1 MAYPGASSKRNVSE
15 QPPWTSILEKQNEAS
30 MSTSSDF
37 DNVELLIKSCLERSV
52 SRLQE
57 AGSGDDEWTKA
68 IKMPLCELGRVHK
81 YGVSATG
88 IKADT
93 GEWLFDMVWCDGN
106 DGPFVF
112 TELILAM
119 ECEWSQKPDDIW
131 WDFEKLLI
139 AKAKYH
145 VFIFQQ
151 GTSAEVESFSKKF
164 KLAIRAFKGTQPGD
178 RFLFAAH
185 PWDARGLRVWL
196 EVAPLNVQ
204 DGLEQR
210 EALDALVALR
220 KEETLPN
227 TVVFEPG
234 TPAS

>member
-1 MAYPGASSKRNVSE
+1 
-15 QPPWTSILEKQNEAS
+15 
-30 MSTSSDF
+30 MSTLSDF
-37 DNVELLIKSCLERSV
+37 DNVELLIKSALEQSV

-57 AGSGDDEWTKA
+57 ARSGDDEWTKT
-68 IKMPLCELGRVHK
+68 IKKSLRELGREHK
-81 YGVSATG
+81 YGVSAMG
-88 IKADT
+88 IQADT
-93 GEWLFDMVWCDGN
+93 GEWLFDLVWCDGH

-151 GTSAEVESFSKKF
+151 HTSAEVERISRQFR
-164 KLAIRAFKGTQPGD
+164 LAIRAFKGTQPGD

-210 EALDALVALR
+210 KALDALVALR
-220 KEETLPN
+220 KEET
-227 TVVFEPG
+227 
-234 TPAS
+234 